1 MSEQQAQGA
10 DVVVDLNNEL
20 KTRREKL
27 AALREQGVPF
37 PNDFRRDHTS
47 DQLHADFDA
56 KENEELEALN
66 VEVVKI
72 LTANNN
78 IDSRNFDGLIEQLI
92 ENDGV
97 AVVDNGAAT
106 FVPLMSYMAENQVP
120 ELLHESG
127 VRLIVH
133 VPMNGGQALEDCMT
147 GLAQTLRAI
156 DADVVVWLN
165 DFKGEVKDGNK
176 AFQDFKIYKE
186 GQHRIIGVV
195 HIPNRNP
202 DTFGKDI
209 QRMTEL
215 NLTFGEADTSPEF
228 TLMPRQRLRTVKRD
242 IYRQLDEITF
252 LATAAEV
259 SDEPA

>member
-1 MSEQQAQGA
+1 MKEVHVIAQGKGGVGKSLIA
-10 DVVVDLNNEL
+10 AIQASYL
-20 KTRREKL
+20 KERAANCKL
-27 AALREQGVPF
+27 YCYDTDPVNPTFSR
-37 PNDFRRDHTS
+37 H
-47 DQLHADFDA
+47 
-56 KENEELEALN
+56 KALN

-252 LATAAEV
+252 LDTAAEV
-259 SDEPA
+259 SDEQA